1 MSARD
6 SFGPNLVLA
15 YAPVERQGS
24 ADNAIPIMPG
34 ITARGSFAGTHSCT
48 LLTLSERSFTVR
60 EHFQLWT
67 NTP

>member
-34 ITARGSFAGTHSCT
+34 ITARGSFAGTHPCT